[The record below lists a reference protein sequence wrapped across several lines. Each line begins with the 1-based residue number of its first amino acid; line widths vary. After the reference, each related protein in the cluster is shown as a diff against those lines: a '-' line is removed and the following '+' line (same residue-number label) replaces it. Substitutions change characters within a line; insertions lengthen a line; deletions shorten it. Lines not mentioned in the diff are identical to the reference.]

1 MAKVMIISLC
11 LHGLALLIVTWF
23 DITDLIEELKSDMRQ
38 LRIGRGREK
47 SQLLIPLFQPF
58 SPVCMFNII
67 TMHIFLEQETVNYL
81 IINFFR

>member
-23 DITDLIEELKSDMRQ
+23 DITDLIEELK
-38 LRIGRGREK
+38 RIGRGREK
-47 SQLLIPLFQPF
+47 SYLLIPLFQPF
-58 SPVCMFNII
+58 SPVCMYNII
-67 TMHIFLEQETVNYL
+67 TMHIFLEQETLNYF